1 MSEKQ
6 SAIKEILTKIIKDTI
21 QETVEPPIRTMIKS
35 IQMIRDRLNEL
46 EASVESVITDQG
58 VKIDKLGENLNTL
71 SETVKNLKGKAQ
83 EISNLSNTTAI
94 PEERLDTELNSV
106 EATPAKIVDSSKLG
120 AETVS
125 TMESKEK
132 VTKRKITEEKIRAL
146 FNKLEQVLP
155 SPEEKVE
162 EAESITEKVSEIAD
176 TDVSPPQMEK
186 IDEPTYEHTT
196 ESADSL
202 LTLEEEKEDLLESFA
217 EQQERELVSEEEVP
231 EIPTAD
237 SEGSP
242 LAEIPSSESRTVLDD
257 LTAELS
263 ELEIQRSDFERKL
276 GDLAFDRM
284 RGLITEEEYRSK
296 TQELRQNLENIS
308 KRIDQIMERMRY

>member
-46 EASVESVITDQG
+46 EVSVESVITDQG
-58 VKIDKLGENLNTL
+58 VKIDKLGEDLNSL
-71 SETVKNLKGKAQ
+71 SDTVKNLKGKAK
-83 EISNLSNTTAI
+83 EIPNSSNIISIA
-94 PEERLDTELNSV
+94 EEEPNIELNSL
-106 EATPAKIVDSSKLG
+106 EAKSAKVVDGSKLSE
-120 AETVS
+120 ETVS

-132 VTKRKITEEKIRAL
+132 ITKRKITEEKIRAL

-155 SPEEKVE
+155 SPEEKIGE
-162 EAESITEKVSEIAD
+162 SESITESVSETAD
-176 TDVSPPQMEK
+176 TEVSPPQMEK
-186 IDEPTYEHTT
+186 IGEPTTEDTA

-202 LTLEEEKEDLLESFA
+202 LTLEEEKEELLESFA
-217 EQQERELVSEEEVP
+217 EQQETELVSEEEVA
-231 EIPTAD
+231 EILSSD
-237 SEGSP
+237 SEKLP
-242 LAEIPSSESRTVLDD
+242 LVDVPIAESRTVLDD

-308 KRIDQIMERMRY
+308 KRIDQIMNKMR

>member
-35 IQMIRDRLNEL
+35 IQMIRDRLNDL
-46 EASVESVITDQG
+46 EVSVESVITDQG
-58 VKIDKLGENLNTL
+58 VKIDKLGEDLNSL
-71 SETVKNLKGKAQ
+71 SDTVKNLKGKAK
-83 EISNLSNTTAI
+83 EIPNSSNIISIA
-94 PEERLDTELNSV
+94 EEEPNIELNSL
-106 EATPAKIVDSSKLG
+106 EAKSAKVVDGSKLSE
-120 AETVS
+120 ETVS

-132 VTKRKITEEKIRAL
+132 TTKRKITEEKIRAL

-155 SPEEKVE
+155 SPEEKIGE
-162 EAESITEKVSEIAD
+162 SESITESVSEIAD
-176 TDVSPPQMEK
+176 TEVSPLKMEK
-186 IDEPTYEHTT
+186 IGEPTSEDTA

-202 LTLEEEKEDLLESFA
+202 LTLEEEKEELLESFV
-217 EQQERELVSEEEVP
+217 EQQETELVSEEEVA
-231 EIPTAD
+231 EILSSD
-237 SEGSP
+237 SEKLP
-242 LAEIPSSESRTVLDD
+242 LVDVSSAESRTVLDD

-308 KRIDQIMERMRY
+308 KRIDQIMNKMR

>member
-35 IQMIRDRLNEL
+35 IQMIRDRLSEL

-58 VKIDKLGENLNTL
+58 VKIDKLGEDLNAI

-83 EISNLSNTTAI
+83 EIPNSSNTTSI
-94 PEERLDTELNSV
+94 PEEKPYTELNSV
-106 EATPAKIVDSSKLG
+106 EATSAKIVDSKLS

-125 TMESKEK
+125 TIEPKEK

-155 SPEEKVE
+155 SPEEKAE
-162 EAESITEKVSEIAD
+162 ETESITESVSEIAD
-176 TDVSPPQMEK
+176 TEVSPPQMEK
-186 IDEPTYEHTT
+186 IDELTSDHIT
-196 ESADSL
+196 EYADSL
-202 LTLEEEKEDLLESFA
+202 LTLDKEKEELLESFA
-217 EQQERELVSEEEVP
+217 DQQERELVSEEEVP
-231 EIPTAD
+231 EIPMAG
-237 SEGSP
+237 SEEQQ
-242 LAEIPSSESRTVLDD
+242 LAEIPRSKSGTVLDD

>member
-21 QETVEPPIRTMIKS
+21 QETVEPPIRTVIKS

-46 EASVESVITDQG
+46 EVSVESVITDQG
-58 VKIDKLGENLNTL
+58 VKIDKLGEDLNSL
-71 SETVKNLKGKAQ
+71 SDTVKNLKGKAK
-83 EISNLSNTTAI
+83 EIPNSSNIISIA
-94 PEERLDTELNSV
+94 EEEPNIELNSL
-106 EATPAKIVDSSKLG
+106 EAKSAKVVDGSKLSE
-120 AETVS
+120 ETVS

-132 VTKRKITEEKIRAL
+132 ITKRKITEEKIRAL

-155 SPEEKVE
+155 SPEEKIG
-162 EAESITEKVSEIAD
+162 EAESITESVSETAD
-176 TDVSPPQMEK
+176 TEVSPLQMEK
-186 IDEPTYEHTT
+186 IGEPTTEDTA

-202 LTLEEEKEDLLESFA
+202 LTLEEEKEELLESFA
-217 EQQERELVSEEEVP
+217 EQQETELVSEEEVA
-231 EIPTAD
+231 EILSSD
-237 SEGSP
+237 SEKLP
-242 LAEIPSSESRTVLDD
+242 LVDVPIAESRTVLDD

-308 KRIDQIMERMRY
+308 KRIDQIMNKMR